1 MIVTCHSK
9 TLLSSTSPAEN
20 PSTGFFARS
29 ATTKEQGVRDQ
40 EPIGAKK
47 VGKQEAVRI
56 RTLELLLEQEAR
68 LASGARH
75 GKEAAL
81 LDRIGARVLAM
92 GSGSPPPG
100 RSCFISGGESSFGI
114 GRKRREG
121 NRLEDLYEA

>member
-1 MIVTCHSK
+1 MTVTCHSK

-29 ATTKEQGVRDQ
+29 VTSNKERSRDQ
-40 EPIGAKK
+40 EPIAANRGEK
-47 VGKQEAVRI
+47 GKGEQEAVRI

-100 RSCFISGGESSFGI
+100 GAALFLGARAASESRGT
-114 GRKRREG
+114 G
-121 NRLEDLYEA
+121 